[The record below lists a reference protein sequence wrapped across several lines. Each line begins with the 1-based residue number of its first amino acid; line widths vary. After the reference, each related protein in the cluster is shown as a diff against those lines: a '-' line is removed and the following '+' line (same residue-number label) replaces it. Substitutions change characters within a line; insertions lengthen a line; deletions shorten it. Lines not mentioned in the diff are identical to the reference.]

1 MTKMTVNKTLRR
13 VLLLALVVALGLIF
27 SPMGNKILDAIAFTT
42 ANPTASPTANSST
55 NSAYQQR
62 SNHSPD
68 GIGKFY
74 MGREIAQV
82 MGHLGAGWLERPSR
96 EREERP
102 QQLINALTLKPTD
115 VVADI
120 GAGTGYFSFR
130 MATLVP
136 KGKVLAVDV
145 QPEMIE
151 ILDSLKREK
160 NLKNVEPV
168 LGSIT
173 NPNLPAGSVDLA
185 IMVDAYHEFDHP
197 REMMTAIA
205 QALKPNGRVV
215 LVEYRGENPLVPIK
229 PLHKMTQRQAKKEL
243 ASVGLTWL
251 ETKDFL
257 PQQHVMIFGKT

>member
-1 MTKMTVNKTLRR
+1 MNKTLNRL
-13 VLLLALVVALGLIF
+13 LLLALVVALGLTF
-27 SPMGNKILDAIAFTT
+27 SPIGNKILDAIALTT
-42 ANPTASPTANSST
+42 LDPAANSST
-55 NSAYQQR
+55 NLAYEQR

-102 QQLINALTLKPTD
+102 QQLIKSLTLKPTD

-160 NLKNVEPV
+160 KLENVEPV

-173 NPNLPAGSVDLA
+173 NPNLPAASVDLA

-197 REMMTAIA
+197 REMMSAIA

-251 ETKDFL
+251 DTKDFL
-257 PQQHVMIFGKT
+257 PQQHVMIFGKKV